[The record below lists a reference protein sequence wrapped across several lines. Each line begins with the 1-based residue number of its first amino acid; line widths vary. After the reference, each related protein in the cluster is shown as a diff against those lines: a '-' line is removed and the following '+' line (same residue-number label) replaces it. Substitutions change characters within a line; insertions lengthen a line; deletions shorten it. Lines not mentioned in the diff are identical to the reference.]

1 MFVSQRDYWLCNK
14 KRILIKKELV
24 KTRKELAKTKK
35 KRDTLMLSAAENKR
49 KREAEQ
55 FVMNLSC

>member
-14 KRILIKKELV
+14 KRISIKKELV

-35 KRDTLMLSAAENKR
+35 ELAKTKKIRDKLMLSAAENKR
-49 KREAEQ
+49 KRETE
-55 FVMNLSC
+55 